1 MFNIHEYE
9 RRLELQNSVQ
19 RRDKKQLKENF
30 KIKRK
35 YTFPFFLF
43 KFTLITERND
53 ELCKNYRH
61 RIGSFINKMMVDPKL

>member
-19 RRDKKQLKENF
+19 RRDKKQLKETI

-35 YTFPFFLF
+35 SIYFPV
-43 KFTLITERND
+43 I
-53 ELCKNYRH
+53 
-61 RIGSFINKMMVDPKL
+61 KMLN

>member
-19 RRDKKQLKENF
+19 RQDRKQQKETY

-35 YTFPFFLF
+35 
-43 KFTLITERND
+43 
-53 ELCKNYRH
+53 
-61 RIGSFINKMMVDPKL
+61 

>member
-19 RRDKKQLKENF
+19 RRDKKQLKETL

-35 YTFPFFLF
+35 
-43 KFTLITERND
+43 
-53 ELCKNYRH
+53 
-61 RIGSFINKMMVDPKL
+61 FINCLYCDKI

>member
-19 RRDKKQLKENF
+19 RRDKKQLKETL

-35 YTFPFFLF
+35 YLDPIFA
-43 KFTLITERND
+43 KFNLI
-53 ELCKNYRH
+53 
-61 RIGSFINKMMVDPKL
+61 I

>member
-19 RRDKKQLKENF
+19 RRDKKQLKETL

-35 YTFPFFLF
+35 FLF
-43 KFTLITERND
+43 LFLFQLNLIIERNE